1 MANYRRLPYT
11 KEFEESYAGFFPG
24 LFSPESPIR
33 LKAIN

>member
-11 KEFEESYAGFFPG
+11 KEFEESYAGFFPDC
-24 LFSPESPIR
+24 FPESPIR